1 MRAGLCENP
10 EDYRWCSYAAAVAG
24 EKESRRGLARAFGRV
39 KWTAKLAADYR
50 MILFGQG
57 QEVIGGA
64 TPRGSVPPKRGF
76 ARERVRAELKRGGR
90 LPLHLALRCR
100 VRYFTDGV
108 VLGSSAFLEDFFE
121 KRRAFFGPRRK
132 TGARRMRGA
141 DWGGVRTLRDLK
153 VDVIEA

>member
-1 MRAGLCENP
+1 M
-10 EDYRWCSYAAAVAG
+10 AG
-24 EKESRRGLARAFGRV
+24 EQEARRGLAHAFGRV
-39 KWTAKLAADYR
+39 KWTAKLAGDYR

-64 TPRGSVPPKRGF
+64 TPRGYVAPKRGF
-76 ARERVRAELKRGGR
+76 ARERVREELERGGR

-108 VLGSSAFLEDFFE
+108 VLGSNGFLEE
-121 KRRAFFGPRRK
+121 KRAFFGPRRK
-132 TGARRMRGA
+132 SGARRMRGA
-141 DWGGVRTLRDLK
+141 DWGGVRTLRDLQ